1 MTGSNTNSNAVFGML
16 QLSTAELLGLSV
28 VMILGAQTAAAAVAS
43 VLSPAKVAVGC
54 STVGANEGVVLR
66 WLLGY
71 GVILVGLVGVMAWI
85 GLNLL

>member
-1 MTGSNTNSNAVFGML
+1 
-16 QLSTAELLGLSV
+16 
-28 VMILGAQTAAAAVAS
+28 

-71 GVILVGLVGVMAWI
+71 GTILVAAVAVMAWI
-85 GLNLL
+85 GLNVL